1 MQTFRNVTYR
11 TYLSDMLWR
20 TASICVPVNISA

>member
-11 TYLSDMLWR
+11 TYLFEMLR
-20 TASICVPVNISA
+20 RAASMDVPVNISA